1 MAGYVAPRMMRT
13 PWGDASTLRDRQ
25 LAPGRGRPREEV
37 RQNQRERLFAAMVAL
52 CAEKGYA
59 ETSVGDLVEL
69 SGVSSRSFY
78 DLFADKEDCFLATME
93 EVLGSVQRM
102 TASKLNG
109 GGSVEERVACTA
121 TALTEALVAQPAAAR
136 LWLVE
141 AFSAGEQARQ
151 RVHGALWALG
161 QLLQRSMDGMPGH
174 GSMPPELTRAI
185 LGGVAGVVYRRLANG
200 EAEAIAELAPDLQ
213 RWAFSIPPPP
223 APLQARARRRHQK
236 GEGQP
241 PFAAHVSA
249 ERILR
254 GFAAAVAE
262 KGYAATTI
270 ADIAAKAAIS
280 QNTFYAHFRDKADVM
295 HAALDSSGA
304 QMIAATL
311 PAVRRAPQWPGSM
324 RVAAETLCGFL
335 AAEPA
340 FAHLREVEVYAVG
353 PKAVQQRDR
362 TGGELVEVLS
372 ALALELPPTLNRLEV
387 EATLAALHSMLY
399 EWIRAKGP
407 ETLMEMAPQATYLVL
422 APLIGAE
429 AAWETA
435 NP

>member
-1 MAGYVAPRMMRT
+1 MVMT

-59 ETSVGDLVEL
+59 ATSVGDLVEL

-78 DLFADKEDCFLATME
+78 ELFDDKEGCFLATME
-93 EVLGSVQRM
+93 EVLSSVQTM
-102 TASKLNG
+102 TAAKLSG
-109 GGSVEERVACTA
+109 EGSMEERVDRTA
-121 TALTEALVAQPAAAR
+121 QALTETLVAQPAAAR

-151 RVHGALWALG
+151 RVHGALWVLG
-161 QLLQRSMDGMPGH
+161 QLLQRSMEGLPGNA
-174 GSMPPELTRAI
+174 GMPPELTRAI
-185 LGGVAGVVYRRLANG
+185 LGGVAGVVYSRLAND
-200 EAEAIAELAPDLQ
+200 EAEAITELAPQLQ
-213 RWAFSIPPPP
+213 RWAFAIPPPP
-223 APLQARARRRHQK
+223 APLRARTRRRRPK
-236 GEGQP
+236 GEGLP
-241 PFAAHVSA
+241 PFAAHVPG

-254 GFAAAVAE
+254 GFATAVAE

-270 ADIAAKAAIS
+270 ADVAAKAAIS

-311 PAVRRAPQWPGSM
+311 PAVRRAPQWPGAM

-353 PKAVQQRDR
+353 PKAVEQRDR
-362 TGGELVEVLS
+362 AGGEIVKVLS
-372 ALALELPPTLNRLEV
+372 ALALELPPTLDPLGV
-387 EATLAALHSMLY
+387 EATLSALHSMLY
-399 EWIRAKGP
+399 EWIRGKGA
-407 ETLMEMAPQATYLVL
+407 ETLMEMAPLATYMVL
-422 APLIGAE
+422 APLIGAQ

-435 NP
+435 NG

>member
-1 MAGYVAPRMMRT
+1 MT
-13 PWGDASTLRDRQ
+13 PWGDANALRDQR

-37 RQNQRERLFAAMVAL
+37 RRNQRQRLFAAMVAL
-52 CAEKGYA
+52 SAERGYP
-59 ETSVGDLVEL
+59 ETSVADLVEL

-78 DLFADKEDCFLATME
+78 ELFADKEDCFLATME
-93 EVLGSVQRM
+93 EILSSVQTM
-102 TASKLNG
+102 TAAELSG
-109 GGSVEERVACTA
+109 AGSIDERAERTA
-121 TALTEALVAQPAAAR
+121 RVLSEALVAQPAAAR

-161 QLLQRSMDGMPGH
+161 QLLRRSMEDMPGH
-174 GSMPPELTRAI
+174 GGMPPELTRAI
-185 LGGVAGVVYRRLANG
+185 LGGVAGVVYRRLASG
-200 EAEAIAELAPDLQ
+200 EAEAITELAPRLR
-213 RWAFSIPPPP
+213 RWAFSVPPPP
-223 APLQARARRRHQK
+223 APPRPRARRRQAR
-236 GEGQP
+236 GGGPP
-241 PFAAHVSA
+241 PFAANVPG

-270 ADIAAKAAIS
+270 ADVAAKAAIS

-295 HAALDSSGA
+295 HAAMDSSGA

-311 PAVRRAPQWPGSM
+311 PAVRRSPRWPRTM
-324 RVAAETLCGFL
+324 RVAVETLCSFF

-340 FAHLREVEVYAVG
+340 FARLREVEVYAVG
-353 PKAVQQRDR
+353 PKAVEQRDR
-362 TGGELVEVLS
+362 ADGEIVETLS
-372 ALALELPPTLNRLEV
+372 ALAEELPAVDPLAT

-407 ETLMEMAPQATYLVL
+407 ESLMEMAPFATYLVL
-422 APLIGAE
+422 APLVGART
-429 AAWETA
+429 AWETA
-435 NP
+435 NG